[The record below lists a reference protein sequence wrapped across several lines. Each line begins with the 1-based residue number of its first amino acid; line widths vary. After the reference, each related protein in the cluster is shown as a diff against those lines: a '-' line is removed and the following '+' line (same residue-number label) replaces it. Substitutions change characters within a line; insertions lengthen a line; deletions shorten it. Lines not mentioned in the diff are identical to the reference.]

1 MWSPEIDANVSS
13 PTQGWNVGGH
23 FLVDVV
29 TAASPDIVS
38 EASPPFKEQRYSGGL
53 DGGYKLGPYGGAG
66 AGQLQLRSRTTSR
79 AAAASRSRRT

>member
-1 MWSPEIDANVSS
+1 VKAGTQLSGYSDTTNVEVWSPEVDANVSS

-38 EASPPFKEQRYSGGL
+38 EASPPFHE
-53 DGGYKLGPYGGAG
+53 
-66 AGQLQLRSRTTSR
+66 
-79 AAAASRSRRT
+79 